1 MGGGV
6 VRGIYE
12 TKTQFHVSSMDLKF
26 KGPSGGL
33 RRQSASGG
41 DLSRGAIPF

>member
-12 TKTQFHVSSMDLKF
+12 TKTQLQVSIMDLKF

-33 RRQSASGG
+33 RRQGARGG
-41 DLSRGAIPF
+41 DLSRGAIPC